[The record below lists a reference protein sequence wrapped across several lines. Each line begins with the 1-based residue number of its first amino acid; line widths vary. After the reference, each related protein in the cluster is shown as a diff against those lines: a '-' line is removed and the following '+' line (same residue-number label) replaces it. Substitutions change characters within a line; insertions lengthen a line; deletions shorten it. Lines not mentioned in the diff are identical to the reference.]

1 MLGMLKDISRTKRKP
16 NKPLLL
22 FYILTRVRRSIFR
35 LWEVDAEGAA
45 EGGAATM
52 EDEKDPPLL
61 LQVGTPAG
69 SVVRWDIRPA
79 TVKTNARA
87 PVGQLIPPPMDGCHD

>member
-1 MLGMLKDISRTKRKP
+1 MLGMLKDISKRKRKP
-16 NKPLLL
+16 KKPPHL
-22 FYILTRVRRSIFR
+22 FCKLTRVRKSIFR
-35 LWEVDAEGAA
+35 LREVDA
-45 EGGAATM
+45 EGGAATS
-52 EDEKDPPLL
+52 EDETDPPLL

-87 PVGQLIPPPMDGCHD
+87 PVGQLIPQPMDGWHD